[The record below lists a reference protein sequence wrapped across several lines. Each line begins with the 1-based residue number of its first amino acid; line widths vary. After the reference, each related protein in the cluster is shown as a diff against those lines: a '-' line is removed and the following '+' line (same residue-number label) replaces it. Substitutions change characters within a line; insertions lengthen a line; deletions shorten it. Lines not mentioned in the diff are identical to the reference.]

1 MPGESRHQPDA
12 YRYVIAGLIL
22 SAHLCLGLNLFAVSP
37 VLPLIIQDYS
47 ISSTAASLLVAVTLL
62 VAAAVGLPGG
72 LITIRLGM
80 KISLALA
87 WLSMGILAL
96 SVFAPNYPTLLLLRL
111 LSGFGGAL
119 VLTATGPLLVAWFR
133 PTEVVLMNGLNTAVL
148 SLGVAISVGGVAPL
162 AELIGWKTALTV
174 FGGLG
179 VVGGV
184 AWLALGRDSPGA
196 SPLERISLKQVP
208 GILNRRPIILLL
220 MADAGVLV
228 QYTALTA
235 WLPTFFFESRNMSL
249 SQAGLVSGLL
259 PFVGVF
265 GVLLG
270 GVLPLRFPSPRL
282 FLLVPG
288 VMVILGGLGS
298 FLLENTLATYAGLAL
313 LGLGSWLYVPT
324 LLSLSMSL
332 VDRDPAKV
340 AVVWGSLITFSGF
353 AMFASPILVGFSR
366 DASDSFYP
374 GFLISWMAAWMLLVS
389 GLLIS
394 VGPAGNRRQPGGVEA
409 S

>member
-1 MPGESRHQPDA
+1 
-12 YRYVIAGLIL
+12 
-22 SAHLCLGLNLFAVSP
+22 
-37 VLPLIIQDYS
+37 
-47 ISSTAASLLVAVTLL
+47 
-62 VAAAVGLPGG
+62 
-72 LITIRLGM
+72 
-80 KISLALA
+80 
-87 WLSMGILAL
+87 MGA
-96 SVFAPNYPTLLLLRL
+96 
-111 LSGFGGAL
+111 
-119 VLTATGPLLVAWFR
+119 
-133 PTEVVLMNGLNTAVL
+133 
-148 SLGVAISVGGVAPL
+148 VAPL
-162 AELIGWKTALTV
+162 AEAIGWKTALTA
-174 FGGLG
+174 FGCLG
-179 VVGGV
+179 VVGAV
-184 AWLALGRDSPGA
+184 AWIAFGRDSPGA
-196 SPLERISLKQVP
+196 SPLERISLRQVP

-270 GVLPLRFPSPRL
+270 GTLPLRFPSPRL

-353 AMFASPILVGFSR
+353 AMFASPILVGVLR

-374 GFLISWMAAWMLLVS
+374 GFLISWLAAWMLLVS

-394 VGPAGNRRQPGGVEA
+394 VGPVGSRRQAEGVK
-409 S
+409 SP